1 MISRILLFVF
11 LPLAAFA
18 ETTIEPVAGQS
29 DLAVEWDGASDL
41 SAITWIRDDRFFVV
55 SNRVKGLFPLRLT
68 VDPETGRLSD
78 ADFGGKISVTT
89 EESDFEGLIYMP
101 SKDRFFV
108 STEARS
114 RIVGFDLSGGATFKV
129 EVPPIFRETRQ
140 NKSLESLAW
149 DEQRGEMWTSNE
161 DALKCDGDESGREKG
176 ALVRLQ
182 KFNSK
187 LKPAAQFAY
196 RTEPSLFRIS
206 HQGTGVTD
214 MAVSPDGEILV
225 LERVVTVGL
234 CVRIFRVDFNGATDI
249 SKTESL
255 KDTKDVVPVKKH
267 LLFEKLTG
275 ALNYEGMALGPRLAD
290 GSYSVILVADN
301 GGGTTHHFMP
311 LRLRLDAPEKET
323 KSQSGDDKKPKD
335 DAKPNPAKRKAN

>member
-1 MISRILLFVF
+1 MISRIALFVC
-11 LPLAAFA
+11 LPLALFA
-18 ETTIEPVAGQS
+18 ETKIDAVAGQS
-29 DLAVEWDGASDL
+29 DFAVEWDGASDL

-68 VDPETGRLSD
+68 VHPETGRLSD
-78 ADFGGKISVTT
+78 PDFGGKISLTT

-101 SKDRFFV
+101 SKDRFFI

-114 RIVGFDLSGGATFKV
+114 RIVGFDLSGDATFKV
-129 EVPPIFRETRQ
+129 EVPPIFRETRA

-149 DEQRGEMWTSNE
+149 DDQRGEMWTANE
-161 DALKCDGDESGREKG
+161 DALKCDGDESGPAKG

-187 LKPAAQFAY
+187 LRPAAQFAY

-214 MAVSPDGEILV
+214 MAISPNGEILV

-234 CVRIFRVDFNGATDI
+234 CVRIFRVEFNGATDI
-249 SKTESL
+249 SKIESL
-255 KDTKDVVPVKKH
+255 KDPKDIVPVKKR

-275 ALNYEGMALGPRLAD
+275 GLNYEGMTLGPRLAD
-290 GSYSVILVADN
+290 GCYSVILVADN

-311 LRLRLDAPEKET
+311 LRLRLDASDEET
-323 KSQSGDDKKPKD
+323 ESQPGDGSKPKP
-335 DAKPNPAKRKAN
+335 DAKPNPAKRNSK

>member
-1 MISRILLFVF
+1 MISRILCFIF
-11 LPLAAFA
+11 LPLVAFA
-18 ETTIEPVAGQS
+18 ETKIEPVAGQS
-29 DLAVEWDGASDL
+29 DFAVEWDGASDL

-68 VDPETGRLSD
+68 VDLETGRLSD
-78 ADFGGKISVTT
+78 ADFGGKITVNT

-108 STEARS
+108 STESRS
-114 RIVGFDLSGGATFKV
+114 RIVGFDLSAGAAFQAD
-129 EVPPIFRETRQ
+129 VPPVFRQTRQ

-161 DALKCDGDESGREKG
+161 DTLKCDGDESGREIG

-196 RTEPSLFRIS
+196 RTEPSLLRIS

-234 CVRIFRVDFNGATDI
+234 D
-249 SKTESL
+249 E
-255 KDTKDVVPVKKH
+255 
-267 LLFEKLTG
+267 
-275 ALNYEGMALGPRLAD
+275 
-290 GSYSVILVADN
+290 
-301 GGGTTHHFMP
+301 
-311 LRLRLDAPEKET
+311 
-323 KSQSGDDKKPKD
+323 
-335 DAKPNPAKRKAN
+335 